1 MIENEKIVRRQSL
14 RKAVGRKRGKDMLTT
29 KQVKAIETMKT
40 RKQEYIQS
48 RVEDRHYSDSWEQ
61 SRQISEDIDR
71 VEKEISA
78 INDFLAFR
86 RWNKSIAEIVR
97 QEIRLR
103 TFKYNQ
109 KYCF

>member
-1 MIENEKIVRRQSL
+1 
-14 RKAVGRKRGKDMLTT
+14 MLTM
-29 KQVKAIETMKT
+29 KQVKALDTMKS
-40 RKQEYIQS
+40 RKQEYVES
-48 RVEDRHYSDSWEQ
+48 RAEDRHYSDSWEQ
-61 SRQISEDIDR
+61 SVQISEDIDR

-86 RWNKSIAEIVR
+86 RWNKSIAEIIR

-103 TFKYNQ
+103 TFKYNP